1 MSQKVSG
8 LGSQQPYVQQ
18 KYRRHYRQNATPK
31 MSRGNLR
38 ATSRGNKEATES
50 NVSALNMFITSAE
63 KFFKAGQIKYF
74 KDASEKLTSDSW
86 ILEWIQG
93 VTIEFTELLY

>member
-1 MSQKVSG
+1 MDPSDPMFSRNIVG
-8 LGSQQPYVQQ
+8 IT
-18 KYRRHYRQNATPK
+18 ATPK

-50 NVSALNMFITSAE
+50 NVSALNMFITGAE
-63 KFFKAGQIKYF
+63 KFFKAAQIKHF

>member
-1 MSQKVSG
+1 MSQNVSG
-8 LGSQQPYVQQ
+8 LGSQRPYVQQ
-18 KYRRHYRQNATPK
+18 KYRRHYRHPK
-31 MSRGNLR
+31 NEPGKSQSNFPR
-38 ATSRGNKEATES
+38 KQEATES
-50 NVSALNMFITSAE
+50 NVSALNMFITGAE
-63 KFFKAGQIKYF
+63 KFFKAGQIKHF

>member
-1 MSQKVSG
+1 MSQNVSG
-8 LGSQQPYVQQ
+8 LGSQGPYVEQ
-18 KYRRHYRQNATPK
+18 KYRRHYRHPQNE
-31 MSRGNLR
+31 GNVR

-50 NVSALNMFITSAE
+50 NVSALNMFITGAE
-63 KFFKAGQIKYF
+63 KFFKAAQIKHF

-93 VTIEFTELLY
+93 VTIEFT

>member
-8 LGSQQPYVQQ
+8 LGSQRLYMFSRNIVGII
-18 KYRRHYRQNATPK
+18 ATTK
-31 MSRGNLR
+31 MSRGNLEPR
-38 ATSRGNKEATES
+38 ATSHGNKEATES
-50 NVSALNMFITSAE
+50 NFNALNMFITGAE
-63 KFFKAGQIKYF
+63 KFFKAGQIKHF
-74 KDASEKLTSDSW
+74 KDAWEKLTSDSW